1 MPGYSEAVNPPV
13 AERCSEADDACG
25 CQAGPLAAV
34 YPERRGLFTM
44 TDQHVSRAAA
54 AVAALVLIAAAA
66 RAAPDVSAEVAAAIN
81 DPARPESDR
90 QRDANRKPADT
101 LTFAGIKRGDKVAEL
116 IPGGGYFTR
125 LLSDVVGEKG
135 HVYAVAPPRRADA
148 PADAPDPAARLNPIT
163 GDPRYRNVNVLVERV
178 TALSVP
184 ELVDVVWTSENYH
197 DIHNIAGV
205 DLHAVN
211 RAVFD
216 ALKPGGVYV
225 VLDHSAAAG
234 SGVRDTSTLHRID
247 AEAVKAEVLAA
258 GFVLDAQS
266 ELLAN
271 PGDPRTLPVFDPS
284 IRGRTDQFIFRFRKP
299 AAPR

>member
-1 MPGYSEAVNPPV
+1 
-13 AERCSEADDACG
+13 
-25 CQAGPLAAV
+25 
-34 YPERRGLFTM
+34 M
-44 TDQHVSRAAA
+44 TNQHVSRTAA
-54 AVAALVLIAAAA
+54 AVAALVFIAAAA
-66 RAAPDVSAEVAAAIN
+66 RAAPDVPADIAAAIN

-101 LTFAGIKRGDKVAEL
+101 LAFAGIKRGDKVAEL

-125 LLSDVVGEKG
+125 LLSGVVGERG
-135 HVYAVAPPRRADA
+135 RVYAVAPPRRADA

-163 GDPRYRNVNVLVERV
+163 GDSRYRNVKVLVERV

-184 ELVDVVWTSENYH
+184 EPVDVVWTSENYH
-197 DIHNIAGV
+197 DIHNIAGA
-205 DLHAVN
+205 DLQAVN

-216 ALKPGGVYV
+216 ALKPGGVYL